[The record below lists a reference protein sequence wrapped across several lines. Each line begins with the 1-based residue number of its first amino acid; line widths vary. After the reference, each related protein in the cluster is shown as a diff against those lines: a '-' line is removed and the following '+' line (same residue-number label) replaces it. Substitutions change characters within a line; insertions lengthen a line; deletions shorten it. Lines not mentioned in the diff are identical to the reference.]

1 MIKKE
6 LYQILKDLSLH
17 KRNKSSLMQIY
28 VKERL
33 DNLLNSYMY
42 DINRSKNYLSNPEN
56 KARTIKNI
64 MRRV

>member
-6 LYQILKDLSLH
+6 LYQILEDLSSH